1 MEYNDLLNEL
11 LDLLDEN
18 PDIKK
23 IRKLKI
29 KLLNNQELQD
39 NLAIYHERKTVDSK
53 KKLLE
58 NLDYKE
64 YLILENNIRLLIL
77 DIKNKFNTFKIGG
90 CLDES
95 H

>member
-23 IRKLKI
+23 IKRLKI
-29 KLLNNQELQD
+29 KLLNDQELKD

-53 KKLLE
+53 KILLE

-77 DIKNKFNTFKIGG
+77 DIKNKFSTFKVGG
-90 CLDES
+90 CFHES